1 MQAVVDLYQGI
12 SRRAEFAGASG
23 RELAVFGA
31 DGCGPDA
38 HGGSHGK
45 VRQRVLETA
54 KRRFLFRVMPP
65 AREFLLK
72 ERDGHEVRG
81 AVLRVS
87 PQRSSGYVRL
97 QRRGAPAVR
106 RAKKVTNG

>member
-38 HGGSHGK
+38 HGGSHGDGAAAGAGNGQEEIS
-45 VRQRVLETA
+45 VSGDA
-54 KRRFLFRVMPP
+54 AGAGIP
-65 AREFLLK
+65 AEREG
-72 ERDGHEVRG
+72 R
-81 AVLRVS
+81 
-87 PQRSSGYVRL
+87 
-97 QRRGAPAVR
+97 
-106 RAKKVTNG
+106 T